1 MGKIKKF
8 FWWSFLF
15 CCVFVAVV
23 VINYGIVSLNAAGR
37 TFNDVADV
45 LKHEYGLILA
55 TSPITPGGSRN
66 FYFDNRITSAVELY
80 KVGKV
85 KRIIASGGD
94 YTQDAGNVNGCDE
107 PKAIRDSLIKKGVP
121 DSCIILDYD
130 GIRTLNS
137 IVKVKYVY
145 GVDSVVIISQ
155 MFHNERAIWQADH
168 YELNAVGYNAAH
180 SHILANRVK
189 NIVRE
194 FFARVKLMVDMAFGV
209 EPQFDGE
216 EKILMQ

>member
-1 MGKIKKF
+1 MVKRRIVK
-8 FWWSFLF
+8 WLLAL
-15 CCVFVAVV
+15 VIVVAGAVLL
-23 VINYGIVSLNAAGR
+23 NYGLVSWNAYGR
-37 TFNDVADV
+37 TYDDVMEV
-45 LKHEYGLILA
+45 PEHEYGLLLA

-94 YTQDAGNVNGCDE
+94 YIQDAGNVNGCDE

-155 MFHNERAIWQADH
+155 LFHNERAIWQADH